1 MVEKNLREAVSK
13 EVVAKIKQARKTRV
27 KKTAKQ
33 NGEIKLNYPAVV
45 SYSATAT
52 ITYNYQSFK
61 IQVGLSMP
69 VYDVNSLDETYN
81 KLVEFVE
88 KRLNEKVGEVRYLT
102 EGGEQREVL

>member
-13 EVVAKIKQARKTRV
+13 EVVAKIRRT
-27 KKTAKQ
+27 KKTGAKKGTKQ
-33 NGEIKLNYPAVV
+33 NGEVVLNYPAVV

-69 VYDVNSLDETYN
+69 VYDVDSLDETYN

-88 KRLNEKVGEVRYLT
+88 KKLNEKVGEVRYLT
-102 EGGEQREVL
+102 EGGEQKEVL